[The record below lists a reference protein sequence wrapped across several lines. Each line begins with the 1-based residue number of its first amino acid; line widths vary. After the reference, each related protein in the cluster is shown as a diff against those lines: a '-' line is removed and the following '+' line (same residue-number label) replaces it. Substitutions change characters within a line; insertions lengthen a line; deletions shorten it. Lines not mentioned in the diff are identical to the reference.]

1 MHFNYKI
8 IRRTISIILLIIG
21 IAMIFPMGCAVA
33 LNENSPAQGFFFS
46 SVCCIALGAIG
57 LRFSH
62 YKTTKIKSGESYLI
76 AFISWASVSIIGTFP
91 YLLSGC
97 GYSIADSFFESASGW
112 TTTGAW
118 VIPFDTLPTSVVLW
132 KSMTNWLG
140 GMGLLLL
147 AISFFPVLGAEGHK
161 MATAEMPGTAFEK
174 LSSRTSQT
182 ATISYLIYI
191 VMTCVEFLLLLPSG
205 LSPMEALIN
214 TLSTISTAGLLNV
227 NNCIGLH
234 LTGYTKLIFA
244 GFSIVGSVNFVM
256 YFFLCTGKW
265 KKVITNVELRVFL
278 GLILLGTVI
287 ISLSLYRN
295 GQYDSLPEAFGNG
308 FTQTVAYSTTSGFE
322 IDNLNNWPAVPKMI
336 LMILMLCGG
345 CGNSTSGSIK
355 IIRVVIFFKLIKRG
369 IYKRIHPRA
378 VRPVMLDNRPVS
390 SATASNVTVYI
401 LLYFLVFVFSSIMFS
416 LENLD
421 METTFFTSLA
431 CMTNNGT
438 GFGRIIGGDFSIFS
452 SFGRIYAAIL
462 MLAGRL
468 EFYAVIMLFS
478 PSFWNSD
485 RVKS

>member
-1 MHFNYKI
+1 
-8 IRRTISIILLIIG
+8 
-21 IAMIFPMGCAVA
+21 
-33 LNENSPAQGFFFS
+33 
-46 SVCCIALGAIG
+46 
-57 LRFSH
+57 
-62 YKTTKIKSGESYLI
+62 
-76 AFISWASVSIIGTFP
+76 
-91 YLLSGC
+91 
-97 GYSIADSFFESASGW
+97 
-112 TTTGAW
+112 
-118 VIPFDTLPTSVVLW
+118 
-132 KSMTNWLG
+132 
-140 GMGLLLL
+140 
-147 AISFFPVLGAEGHK
+147 
-161 MATAEMPGTAFEK
+161 
-174 LSSRTSQT
+174 
-182 ATISYLIYI
+182 
-191 VMTCVEFLLLLPSG
+191 
-205 LSPMEALIN
+205 
-214 TLSTISTAGLLNV
+214 
-227 NNCIGLH
+227 
-234 LTGYTKLIFA
+234 
-244 GFSIVGSVNFVM
+244 
-256 YFFLCTGKW
+256 
-265 KKVITNVELRVFL
+265 
-278 GLILLGTVI
+278 
-287 ISLSLYRN
+287 
-295 GQYDSLPEAFGNG
+295 
-308 FTQTVAYSTTSGFE
+308 
-322 IDNLNNWPAVPKMI
+322 MI

-355 IIRVVIFFKLIKRG
+355 IIRVVIFFKLIRRG